1 MLHFFALS
9 KPPERGC
16 QSFCSHQALSHS
28 EPCAVQ
34 PHMQNTLPGHLH
46 CALPS
51 VQLQSRLHL
60 RWVTSLINPT
70 ARTKHS
76 HPSATLLVTTGGIY
90 PARKAGREKEGKL
103 HLIYPTAAMSWKREK
118 DIHGHSISPA
128 NSVEAFPAAKIC
140 AGQGG
145 RLPGHSHLLSC
156 KCAELLKGLPSNS
169 RIFSRV

>member
-60 RWVTSLINPT
+60 CWVTSLINPT

-103 HLIYPTAAMSWKREK
+103 HLIYPTGSEKRTFTDIALAQQTAWKHFQLPRYVLAKEGGYQGTATYC
-118 DIHGHSISPA
+118 HA
-128 NSVEAFPAAKIC
+128 NA
-140 AGQGG
+140 
-145 RLPGHSHLLSC
+145 
-156 KCAELLKGLPSNS
+156 PSY
-169 RIFSRV
+169 